1 MAIPVI
7 NTTTSI
13 LGYNQWQYFEYAPF
27 ATNTPTSWS
36 CVGLPTG
43 LSCDG
48 TTGKISGEASV
59 PGVFLCPLTATN
71 GDGTSTPLLLTI
83 GIDATS
89 AILTDSGYQVQIDV
103 VTRELTVI
111 GPAAT
116 ALPVTSVSPQLV
128 DLPANTA
135 QLFARKNDHVLFWIS
150 FVKNGAALDLT
161 LSAMKI
167 VLKELDSDSAQIVI
181 GSTFHKF
188 GSGTGSYFGLYA
200 DLSAATGLADIL
212 SNYYSDSGTL
222 FNALSQISW
231 VETNANSG
239 TFGPASW
246 NFTSRNFL
254 LAIEDDMAA

>member
-13 LGYNQWQYFEYAPF
+13 LGYNQWQYFEYQPF
-27 ATNTPTSWS
+27 ATDTPTSWS
-36 CVGLPTG
+36 CVGLPSG

-48 TTGKISGEASV
+48 TTGKISGSASV

-71 GDGTSTPLLLTI
+71 GDGASTPLLLTI
-83 GIDATS
+83 GIAAMS
-89 AILTDSGYQVQIDV
+89 AVLTDSSYQVAIDV

-111 GPAAT
+111 GTAAA
-116 ALPVTSVSPQLV
+116 ALPVTSVSPELV
-128 DLPANTA
+128 DLPANAA
-135 QLFARKNDHVLFWIS
+135 QLFGRQNDHVLLSIS
-150 FVKNGAALDLT
+150 FTKNGAALDLT
-161 LSAMKI
+161 ISALKI
-167 VLKELDSDSAQIVI
+167 VLKELDSDSSRIVV

-200 DLSAATGLADIL
+200 DLSTATGLADIL
-212 SNYYSDSGTL
+212 SNYYGDAGTL
-222 FNALSQISW
+222 FNALAQISW
-231 VETNANSG
+231 TETNANSG

-254 LAIEDDMAA
+254 LAIEDDMAV